1 MSLLKNLLHHSR
13 VSSVHSNDR
22 VVDLFWFEQFI
33 CLDGFSKQLISIESI
48 SVQVHQFQI
57 SEMQKNCWANFY
69 LLSLRRLFAN
79 FYFFGKT
86 NWQRIEILNWRSTW
100 MKPSCVSSWQHHSSF
115 FIFCLLFFNI
125 YIFLFLFFKDSSW
138 PNRSSVFL
146 RMTQNNSHLFSGCRQ
161 LRWMKFLHHSRLP
174 RLIKVTC

>member
-69 LLSLRRLFAN
+69 LLSSSASFCKFLFLWKDKLA
-79 FYFFGKT
+79 T
-86 NWQRIEILNWRSTW
+86 NWNFKLTVNLNEAFCVTSWRN
-100 MKPSCVSSWQHHSSF
+100 HSSF
-115 FIFCLLFFNI
+115 FVCYFLILIFFVF
-125 YIFLFLFFKDSSW
+125 
-138 PNRSSVFL
+138 VFL
-146 RMTQNNSHLFSGCRQ
+146 VF
-161 LRWMKFLHHSRLP
+161 FLTKSKQSFLEDDA
-174 RLIKVTC
+174 K